1 MLSAIVL
8 TNCFFGALF
17 RPLSSPTSSSSSKS
31 SSTGSVNAEIVNVE
45 QPTAQSSVLTTAEDN
60 LEGHQYSKKDYD
72 LPDSANGSFSSPPV
86 RHSGLLL
93 TVILFAIILC
103 NFKQNI
109 LDEVGWWSKPIKI
122 TIYLAIDRNSNV
134 FTIDPHT
141 SDDVNSIRIG
151 HFGP

>member
-1 MLSAIVL
+1 MVCISNGHCIFNFVLSLIATLLVTRRLISGLGLQGAFLVLSAIVL

-60 LEGHQYSKKDYD
+60 LEGQKHLYSKKDYE

-86 RHSGLLL
+86 RHSSRLL
-93 TVILFAIILC
+93 TDLIC
-103 NFKQNI
+103 HNFLQ
-109 LDEVGWWSKPIKI
+109 L
-122 TIYLAIDRNSNV
+122 
-134 FTIDPHT
+134 
-141 SDDVNSIRIG
+141 
-151 HFGP
+151 